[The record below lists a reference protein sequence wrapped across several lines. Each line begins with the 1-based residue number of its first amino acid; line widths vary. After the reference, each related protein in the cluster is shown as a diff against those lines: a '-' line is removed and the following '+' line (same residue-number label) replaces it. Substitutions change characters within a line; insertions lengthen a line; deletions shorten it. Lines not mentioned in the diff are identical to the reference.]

1 MSMKILAAIKKCFIS
16 VIIQLSQNAMIIQN
30 GKMKDE
36 TGCATIEEFIRLK
49 AKMYSFL
56 VDNSE
61 HKKEETRIKMLLQ
74 Q

>member
-1 MSMKILAAIKKCFIS
+1 
-16 VIIQLSQNAMIIQN
+16 MIIQN

-36 TGCATIEEFIRLK
+36 TGWATIEEFIRLK